1 MRCCGRG
8 GTELPGFVIAK
19 SESDEAIGGTIAE
32 SFMVTLVGWV
42 SLTLNPSYP
51 ATLLGVFHV
60 RPNEP
65 SHGPSPR

>member
-32 SFMVTLVGWV
+32 SFMVTLAVTRRMG
-42 SLTLNPSYP
+42 
-51 ATLLGVFHV
+51 
-60 RPNEP
+60 
-65 SHGPSPR
+65 